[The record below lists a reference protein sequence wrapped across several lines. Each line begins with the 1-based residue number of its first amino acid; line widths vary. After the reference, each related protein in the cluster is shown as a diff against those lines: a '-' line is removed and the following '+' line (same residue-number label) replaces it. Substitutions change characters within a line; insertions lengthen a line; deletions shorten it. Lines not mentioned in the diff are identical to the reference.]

1 MLQNGMTPLMWAARN
16 DSEDIVRAL
25 LDCGA
30 DIEAESN
37 VRKRMFAYMRSFEFI
52 CPT

>member
-30 DIEAESN
+30 DIEAESK
-37 VRKRMFAYMRSFEFI
+37 VRKRMFSYVRSFEFI